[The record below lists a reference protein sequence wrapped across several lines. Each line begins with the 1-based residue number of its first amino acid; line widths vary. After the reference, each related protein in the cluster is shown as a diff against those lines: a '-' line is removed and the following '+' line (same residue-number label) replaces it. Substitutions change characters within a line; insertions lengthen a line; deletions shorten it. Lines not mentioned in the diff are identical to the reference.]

1 MSCVLHR
8 YARKASLNLDAGCD
22 GRIRRPG
29 VLVHASLPYLVS
41 SPDGVFEVQSGGV
54 LVRAILLEVKASKY
68 RITPGVYKHQMQ
80 PRLLVSQ
87 ADYGIVLC
95 YIVLTSS
102 LHHPYITLTS
112 SLHHPYIILKSYA
125 YIILISYLYHTY
137 IILISYLFHPYII
150 LISSLYHP
158 SYLILRNGGNKLNQK
173 SVNKNTPTR
182 F

>member
-95 YIVLTSS
+95 YKMGDVAIFGQFNEAHVTRVRVDVTRRGVLTFFSGVRYS
-102 LHHPYITLTS
+102 T
-112 SLHHPYIILKSYA
+112 
-125 YIILISYLYHTY
+125 
-137 IILISYLFHPYII
+137 
-150 LISSLYHP
+150 
-158 SYLILRNGGNKLNQK
+158 
-173 SVNKNTPTR
+173 TPM
-182 F
+182 